1 MAIKNFN
8 KAIFGLLSV
17 VMLFIS
23 GCSSDNFMRVK
34 TTDGYLSQTRIQ
46 LPERVSE
53 DIGRV
58 VFLRQEAQNKNI
70 PSVFLND
77 RFVGSLPPK
86 RFSESLVCPG
96 AQNIRVG
103 SRVDSIMVGEDV
115 PYTGKPGTTTY
126 FQVYEMDAE
135 KFGLRELTE
144 EEASQLGKGLDQ
156 SHLIN
161 RHQPICNAPLTV
173 LKQINLGADALFKF
187 DTAIMLP
194 AGQASVQKLVNDIH
208 TLGAQVEQ
216 IRVTGYT
223 DHLGTDPYNNRLSL
237 ERARVV
243 AQYMKNQGLNVPVVI
258 AGRGKQ
264 NPVVSCKGDKATAQL
279 IKCLQPN
286 RRVTIELMGVVQKV
300 ENKGMTS
307 K

>member
-1 MAIKNFN
+1 MFIKNFN

-17 VMLFIS
+17 AMLFIS
-23 GCSSDNFMRVK
+23 GCSTDSFSRVK
-34 TTDGYLSQTRIQ
+34 TTDGYLSETRIQ

-53 DIGRV
+53 DIGRI

-96 AQNIRVG
+96 VQTIHVG
-103 SRVDSIMVGEDV
+103 TRADVVLVGEDAQ
-115 PYTGKPGTTTY
+115 YTVKPGATTY
-126 FQVYEMDAE
+126 FQVYELDAE
-135 KFGLRELTE
+135 KFGLRELSE
-144 EEASQLGKGLDQ
+144 EEVGKLSKGLDQ

-161 RHQPICNAPLTV
+161 RHQPICNAPLKV

-187 DTAIMLP
+187 DTAQMLP
-194 AGQASVQKLVNDIH
+194 AGQASVTKLVNDIH

-223 DHLGTDPYNNRLSL
+223 DRLGSEEYNNKLSL

-243 AQYMKNQGLNVPVVI
+243 AQYMKKQGLDVPVVI

-264 NPVVSCKGDKATAQL
+264 NPVVMCKGNTSTPQL

-286 RRVTIELMGVVQKV
+286 RRVTIELMGVVEKI
-300 ENKGMTS
+300 EDKGMTS